1 MIEHVKRYIADSA
14 VLPVMHDLGALAIRG
29 MATAIAITI
38 YDFWRHLRRIEM
50 ELKEFK
56 RFVSESQQT
65 RVPSNRGQCIM
76 SNFLNTTFT
85 LSSTL
90 PRGTY
95 NPMNFSVKELADM
108 NRAVIARSME
118 RCRVIE
124 SILKIVAVPRILK
137 TICCV
142 SVETISSLNR
152 SAHPFGLL
160 WDQEYIRHG
169 LEYCQDDETKFVLAF
184 NIFNRYKDM
193 NRGEI
198 SRFVGVRLSHC

>member
-1 MIEHVKRYIADSA
+1 
-14 VLPVMHDLGALAIRG
+14 
-29 MATAIAITI
+29 
-38 YDFWRHLRRIEM
+38 
-50 ELKEFK
+50 
-56 RFVSESQQT
+56 
-65 RVPSNRGQCIM
+65 
-76 SNFLNTTFT
+76 
-85 LSSTL
+85 
-90 PRGTY
+90 
-95 NPMNFSVKELADM
+95 MNFSVKELADM
-108 NRAVIARSME
+108 NRAAIARAME

-142 SVETISSLNR
+142 SAKTISSLNR

-184 NIFNRYKDM
+184 NIFNCYKDM

-198 SRFVGVRLSHC
+198 SHLVGVSLSHC